1 MHGVSASETTAAR
14 SERTTTELVP
24 VVATIHRRLSDLSP
38 AEAQVARF
46 VLDNLSD
53 VPFASLQSVATR
65 SGTSDAT
72 VMRFCASL
80 SFSGFQDFKTTLTAE
95 LIERG
100 ATTTGD
106 GTAERY
112 ARTLADD
119 LVRTIESVGDDRIER
134 AATAIRGARLTVAVG
149 IAGSA
154 AVAHILATGLLSAN
168 VVAVDASDRV
178 DIERWSALAGPGDVV
193 IGISHSGA
201 AHEVEAAVRRAGA
214 NGATTIAVTNADRSG
229 LATAADIA
237 LVTAAT
243 ERILGSNACHPRI
256 VELALLELVLDAVAR
271 RR

>member
-1 MHGVSASETTAAR
+1 MRGVTASQTPTER
-14 SERTTTELVP
+14 SERSTTDLVP
-24 VVATIHRRLSDLSP
+24 VVTTIHRRLSDLSP

-46 VLDNLSD
+46 VLDHLPE

-72 VMRFCASL
+72 VMRFCVSMA
-80 SFSGFQDFKTTLTAE
+80 FSGFQDFKTTLTAE

-100 ATTTGD
+100 ATATGD
-106 GTAERY
+106 AAAERY
-112 ARTLADD
+112 SRTLAED
-119 LVRTIESVGDDRIER
+119 LVRTVESVGDDRIEQ
-134 AATAIRGARLTVAVG
+134 AASAIRAARLTIAVG
-149 IAGSA
+149 IAGSG
-154 AVAHILATGLLSAN
+154 AVAKILATGLLSAN
-168 VVAVDASDRV
+168 LVAVDASDRV
-178 DIERWSALAGPGDVV
+178 AIERWSALIGTGDALVA
-193 IGISHSGA
+193 ISHSGA
-201 AHEVEAAVRRAGA
+201 APEVEAAVRRARA

-271 RR
+271 GR

>member
-1 MHGVSASETTAAR
+1 MHGVDATETPHARSAHSETD
-14 SERTTTELVP
+14 LVP
-24 VVATIHRRLSDLSP
+24 VVTTIHRRLSDLSP

-46 VLDNLSD
+46 VLDHLPE

-100 ATTTGD
+100 GTAIGD
-106 GTAERY
+106 GTGERY

-119 LVRTIESVGDDRIER
+119 LIRTIQSVGDERIER
-134 AATAIRGARLTVAVG
+134 AASAIRTARLTVAVG
-149 IAGSA
+149 IAGSG

-168 VVAVDASDRV
+168 HVAICASDRV
-178 DIERWSALAGPGDVV
+178 AIERWSAVVGAGDTLV
-193 IGISHSGA
+193 GISHSGA
-201 AHEVEAAVRRAGA
+201 APEVEAAVRRAGA

-229 LATAADIA
+229 LATAATIT

-256 VELALLELVLDAVAR
+256 VELALLELLLDAVAR
-271 RR
+271 GR